1 MLIAAHQLFVPFLY
15 ADTQLCKAK
24 KKNCSTLYLVS
35 YVGRVCVGGDF
46 LPLPPLPA
54 TDKGAIPPAYQ
65 LQLSGKQTLS
75 LGCTVELTLLA
86 WLP

>member
-24 KKNCSTLYLVS
+24 KKKLLYAVS
-35 YVGRVCVGGDF
+35 CFLCGSGAGGDF